1 MGAGVVPE
9 LTIWGVG
16 NIHESQA
23 HLLLGGWKL
32 GLEVASCLLC
42 LSSSPGTFG
51 WSQAFFHIFFSGAG
65 HCLRCRGYGCLM
77 PFAFCLGYNTVQKRF
92 YLISQA
98 IFWKAGPRVST
109 ALHYLPL
116 KDLTL

>member
-1 MGAGVVPE
+1 MVPE

-23 HLLLGGWKL
+23 HLLLGRWKL
-32 GLEVASCLLC
+32 GLEVPSCLLC
-42 LSSSPGTFG
+42 LSWSLGTLARAKHTF
-51 WSQAFFHIFFSGAG
+51 SQCFSGAG
-65 HCLRCRGYGCLM
+65 HFLPDAEDMDASCPL
-77 PFAFCLGYNTVQKRF
+77 PFVTGYNTVQKRF

-109 ALHYLPL
+109 ALHCPL
-116 KDLTL
+116 KT